1 MSESKPKA
9 EATPAVSEE
18 YLAAFRGYIRTSST
32 KTDGELRD
40 LIAAARDDLVL
51 GGVLPVRVQDEAD
64 PLIKKAIASY
74 VKAEFGLDN
83 EDSEKYRAAYAS
95 LKADLTMSTKYIQG
109 EG

>member
-1 MSESKPKA
+1 MSENKPKTGA
-9 EATPAVSEE
+9 APEISEE
-18 YLAAFRGYIRTSST
+18 YLADFRGYVRTSST
-32 KTDGELRD
+32 KTDGEIRD

-51 GGVLPVRVQDEAD
+51 GGVLPVRAQDEDD

-95 LKADLTMSTKYIQG
+95 LKNDLTLSTKYIR
-109 EG
+109 EEE